1 MGMEIQQ
8 FKELEIFKNF
18 ESTFKET
25 SCDSDSGERAYMTE
39 SEIPVINFDKVKNYY
54 IRDMGLPETPC
65 SSDALYM
72 SEDNVYFIE
81 FKNGKMSNKEG
92 FMVQKKIYD
101 SLLIFNDLVE
111 QNISFCREYVNFILV
126 YNESKNSKDEITNH
140 FFKKAKQHRVR
151 FNLKKFEKLHFK
163 NVFTYTENEFQQEFL
178 NSLIESA

>member
-1 MGMEIQQ
+1 
-8 FKELEIFKNF
+8 
-18 ESTFKET
+18 
-25 SCDSDSGERAYMTE
+25 
-39 SEIPVINFDKVKNYY
+39 
-54 IRDMGLPETPC
+54 
-65 SSDALYM
+65 M

-151 FNLKKFEKLHFK
+151 FNLKKFEKLYFK